1 MAAHNAFGATAE
13 ELAARLLQGQGWTI
27 LHRNWR
33 FGHKEIDLIARRN
46 ETVAFVEVRA
56 RRSVSHG
63 HPIETIGWRKRRE
76 IETAAR
82 AWIARHGRR
91 AQAYRFDVITV
102 LDPSG
107 RGSPSAALAHVA
119 DAWRA

>member
-1 MAAHNAFGATAE
+1 MATHNTFGSAAE
-13 ELAARLLQGQGWTI
+13 ELAARLLERDGWTI

-33 FGHKEIDLIARRN
+33 FRHKEIDLIVCRN
-46 ETVAFVEVRA
+46 GVVAFVEVRA
-56 RRSVSHG
+56 RRSAGHG

-82 AWIARHGRR
+82 AWLARHGRPG
-91 AQAYRFDVITV
+91 QAYRFDVVTV

-107 RGSPSAALAHVA
+107 RGGSSAVVDHVA
-119 DAWRA
+119 DAWRT

>member
-1 MAAHNAFGATAE
+1 MADHNAFGSAAE
-13 ELAARLLQGQGWTI
+13 ELAAQRLQRDGWII

-33 FGHKEIDLIARRN
+33 FRHKEIDLIASRQD
-46 ETVAFVEVRA
+46 VIAFVEVRA
-56 RRSVSHG
+56 RRSTGHG

-82 AWIARHGRR
+82 AWLVRYGRPGHS
-91 AQAYRFDVITV
+91 YRFDVITV

-107 RGSPSAALAHVA
+107 RGVPPAVTDHVP